1 MRTAGDSRIRGAAFA
16 GAALLATLTVA
27 ACGSSS
33 GNVSLPTLPST
44 TTTTADSTTTTAKAS
59 TTTTAASTTTSGSP
73 NTSAAVSSTT
83 STTSGGSTTTTAQ
96 PTTTTTAAPTTTT
109 QASTTTTTRATTTTT
124 EKTTT
129 STTAGTSTTPTTINA
144 DTASSSGTS
153 PWLWVG
159 AAVLLVIAAIV
170 ALLAVLRSRNATKA
184 RWVWGARDLATRS
197 TAVARSLD
205 EAAALLAGPV
215 AVNRQ
220 VWLDDVEALNGLAT
234 SAGVLAP
241 DAPEVPGDPE
251 GTNSATAALTALGT
265 DLTVLKSAATEA
277 ERIRF
282 ELVGPTAEQLDFASR
297 SVRQAAATVIADAHA
312 VSAAAD
318 RITPP
323 TPVPPTAPGAPT
335 A

>member
-1 MRTAGDSRIRGAAFA
+1 MFA

-27 ACGSSS
+27 ACGSGDGSI
-33 GNVSLPTLPST
+33 SLPTLPST
-44 TTTTADSTTTTAKAS
+44 TTTTADSTTTTEKAT

-83 STTSGGSTTTTAQ
+83 STTSGGSTTTTA
-96 PTTTTTAAPTTTT
+96 PTTTTTAPTTTTT

-124 EKTTT
+124 EKATT
-129 STTAGTSTTPTTINA
+129 STTAGTSTTPTTI
-144 DTASSSGTS
+144 DGDPASSSGTS

-170 ALLAVLRSRNATKA
+170 AVLAVLRSRNATKA

-241 DAPEVPGDPE
+241 DAPAVPGDPE